1 MGRGGAKGRGR
12 LTLPK
17 DALMHDLETVLI
29 TGASAGLGAEF
40 AKLFA
45 ADGSN
50 LVLVARRLDRL
61 DDLAGDLQK
70 RRGIGVRAVA
80 RDLSQPGAAA
90 DLFKELE
97 RDKVRIDIVVNNAGF
112 GARGPFVELPVDL
125 QMQMLQVNVV
135 ALTHLTRLF
144 LPAMLERG
152 KGGILNVASTAA
164 FQAGPGMSV
173 YYASKAYVLH
183 FTEGLAEELRGT
195 PISVTCLAPGPTATE
210 FATVANLQRS
220 RLFSSGV
227 MNVEAVARAGHQGFR
242 QGRLLVIPGLK
253 NRLLAFS
260 VRLAPRSFAR
270 TITKRLNI

>member
-1 MGRGGAKGRGR
+1 MRE
-12 LTLPK
+12 
-17 DALMHDLETVLI
+17 LETVLI
-29 TGASAGLGAEF
+29 TGASAGLGAEL

-50 LVLVARRLDRL
+50 LVLLARRLDRL
-61 DDLAGDLQK
+61 DDLARDLQK
-70 RRGIGVRAVA
+70 RCGIGVRTVA
-80 RDLSQPGAAA
+80 KDLSEPGAPRDL
-90 DLFKELE
+90 FTELE
-97 RDKVRIDIVVNNAGF
+97 RDRVRVDIVVNNAGF
-112 GARGPFVELPVDL
+112 GAQGPFVEVALDR
-125 QMQMLQVNVV
+125 QMQMLQVNVA
-135 ALTHLTRLF
+135 ALTCLTRLF
-144 LPAMLERG
+144 LPGMLERG

-183 FTEGLAEELRGT
+183 FTEGLAGELAGT
-195 PISVTCLAPGPTATE
+195 PIKVSCLAPGPTTTE
-210 FATVANLQRS
+210 FAATADLQRS

-227 MNVEAVARAGHQGFR
+227 MDAETVARAGHRGFR

-270 TITKRLNI
+270 AVTKRLNA